1 MTRGTQLEIR
11 PAALIHNA
19 KRAAQ
24 LAGGATVYAMIKANG
39 YGHGLT
45 LVAQTLQDH
54 IEGFGV
60 AVIEEAV
67 ALRES
72 GIESPLMLLE
82 GCFDAGEWR
91 LAQQLHLDVVVHNAE
106 QIEMLIAAE
115 LATAVPV
122 WLKVDTGM
130 HRLGVPAGQ
139 LPALV
144 QQLLPRADIRLAG
157 LMTHFACAD
166 MADDRQSEKQL
177 HILRVLAERY
187 GLPYSAA
194 NSAGLFQFSRNELTE
209 NMDLDGTFVGC
220 LPQGGQGARVRPGI
234 MLYGSSPVAGKSAAA
249 LNLQVTQRFSARLI
263 AIQNVPVGE
272 AVGYGASW
280 VASRDSRI
288 GIVAV
293 GYGDGYPRHAS
304 NGAPVAVKGVRTHTV
319 GRVSMDMIAVDL
331 TDIAG
336 ADVGDDVEL
345 WGDLV
350 SIDEV
355 AAFCGTISY
364 ELFCQV
370 TARVHRVVVHG
381 EA

>member
-24 LAGGATVYAMIKANG
+24 LAGDAAVYAMIKANG

-45 LVAQTLQDH
+45 LVAHTLRDH
-54 IEGFGV
+54 VEGFGV

-82 GCFDAGEWR
+82 GCFDEGEWR
-91 LAQQLHLDVVVHNAE
+91 LAQQLSLEVVVHNVE
-106 QIEMLIAAE
+106 QIKT
-115 LATAVPV
+115 LAGAHLTSCVSV

-130 HRLGVPAGQ
+130 HRLGVPAAQ
-139 LPALV
+139 VPAMV
-144 QQLLPRADIRLAG
+144 QQLLSRSDIKLAG
-157 LMTHFACAD
+157 LMTHFSCAD
-166 MADDRQSEKQL
+166 MADDHTSKNQL
-177 HILRVLAERY
+177 QILRSLAEQFA
-187 GLPYSAA
+187 LPYSAA
-194 NSAGLFQFSRNELTE
+194 NSAALFQYSRSAYSE
-209 NMDLDGTFVGC
+209 NACVGR
-220 LPQGGQGARVRPGI
+220 LPANSQGARVRPGV
-234 MLYGSSPVAGKSAAA
+234 MLYGSSPVEGQSSGA
-249 LNLQVTQRFSARLI
+249 LGLQVTQQFSACLI
-263 AIQNVPVGE
+263 AVNNVQAGD

-280 VASRDSRI
+280 AAPRDSRI

-304 NGAPVAVKGVRTHTV
+304 NGAPVAVAGTRTRTV
-319 GRVSMDMIAVDL
+319 GRVSMDMIAIDL
-331 TDIAG
+331 TEIIDAK
-336 ADVGDDVEL
+336 VGDRVEL

-350 SIDEV
+350 SIDDV
-355 AAFCGTISY
+355 ATFCGTISY

-370 TARVHRVVVHG
+370 TTRAHRVIADG
-381 EA
+381 KA

>member
-19 KRAAQ
+19 ERAAQ
-24 LAGGATVYAMIKANG
+24 LAGDAAVYAMIKANG

-45 LVAQTLQDH
+45 LVAHTLRDYVG
-54 IEGFGV
+54 GFGV

-82 GCFDAGEWR
+82 GCFDEGEWR
-91 LAQQLHLDVVVHNAE
+91 LAQQLNLEVVVHNIE
-106 QIEMLIAAE
+106 QINTLAAAH
-115 LATAVPV
+115 LTDSVAV

-130 HRLGVPAGQ
+130 HRLGVPAEQ
-139 LPALV
+139 VPTLV
-144 QQLLPRADIRLAG
+144 QQLSSRSEIQLIG

-166 MADDRQSEKQL
+166 MADDHTSENQL
-177 HILRVLAERY
+177 RTLRSLAEQFA
-187 GLPYSAA
+187 LPYSAA
-194 NSAGLFQFSRNELTE
+194 NSAALFQYSE
-209 NMDLDGTFVGC
+209 NAFTGR
-220 LPQGGQGARVRPGI
+220 LPESSQGARVRPGI
-234 MLYGSSPVAGKSAAA
+234 MLYGASPVEGQSSAA
-249 LNLQVTQRFSARLI
+249 LDLQVTQQFSARLI
-263 AIQNVPVGE
+263 AVNCVQAGE
-272 AVGYGASW
+272 AVGYGATW
-280 VASRDSRI
+280 LASRDSRI

-304 NGAPVAVKGVRTHTV
+304 NGAPVAVAGMRTRTV
-319 GRVSMDMIAVDL
+319 GRVSMDMIAIDL
-331 TDIAG
+331 TEIVDAK
-336 ADVGDDVEL
+336 VGDRVEL

-370 TARVHRVVVHG
+370 TARVHRVITHG
-381 EA
+381 KA

>member
-11 PAALIHNA
+11 PNALMHNA
-19 KRAAQ
+19 TRAKQ
-24 LAGGATVYAMIKANG
+24 LAGEAAVYAMIKANG

-45 LVAQTLQDH
+45 LVAHTLRDQV
-54 IEGFGV
+54 EGFGV

-91 LAQQLHLDVVVHNAE
+91 LAQQLKLEVVIHSLEQVETLAAAHLGAPV
-106 QIEMLIAAE
+106 
-115 LATAVPV
+115 TA

-130 HRLGVPAGQ
+130 HRLGVPEQ
-139 LPALV
+139 QVSALI
-144 QQLLPRADIRLAG
+144 QRLLSRPDIQLAG

-166 MADDRQSEKQL
+166 MTDDHSSENQL
-177 HILRVLAERY
+177 RTLRVLAEQFS
-187 GLPYSAA
+187 LPYSAA
-194 NSAGLFQFSRNELTE
+194 NSAALFQFPRRSLAQPSEHSFAGRLSSNSQE
-209 NMDLDGTFVGC
+209 
-220 LPQGGQGARVRPGI
+220 ARVRPGI
-234 MLYGSSPVAGKSAAA
+234 MLYGSSPLEDQNAAA
-249 LNLQVTQRFSARLI
+249 LGLQVTQQFSACLI
-263 AIQNVPVGE
+263 AVNDVPVGE

-280 VASRDSRI
+280 QAPRDSRI

-304 NGAPVAVKGVRTHTV
+304 NGAPVAVAGKRTCTV
-319 GRVSMDMIAVDL
+319 GRVSMDMIAIDL
-331 TDIAG
+331 TEIDNAK
-336 ADVGDDVEL
+336 VGDRVEL
-345 WGDLV
+345 WGDSV

-370 TARVHRVVVHG
+370 TARAHRVIAHG
-381 EA
+381 KT